1 MATVTETRR
10 DLEQAGDISPTVLWL
25 ATLLDD
31 AYQIPGTNYRIGL
44 DAIIGLIPGIGDLAT
59 LVIGGIVMKE
69 ARRLGVSRWTR
80 TRMLANYA
88 VDFLVGAIPLAG
100 DVFDIGFKAHR
111 KNVRLLEEH
120 LQQKGAAGH
129 DR

>member
-1 MATVTETRR
+1 MATVTQTRR

-25 ATLLDD
+25 ARLLDD
-31 AYQIPGTNYRIGL
+31 AYQIPGTQYRIGL

-111 KNVRLLEEH
+111 KNVRLLEKH
-120 LQQKGAAGH
+120 LQQQGAAGH